1 VEHERARSAHHRERQ
16 SERDGTAHD
25 PRLALVSRLGNQAA
39 ARLLATRR
47 TLSRF
52 ESNEHKR
59 MGDVGSGGASMELV
73 PGFSITFGDMTAMAG
88 DYFASVKQMQDLAA
102 VPGSSGAPY
111 SVAGSID
118 EVKYVLYVEVQKSM
132 KEEDFDKAV
141 VNAAK
146 RRYYGLA
153 SQNVSHFTNP
163 ELGDELLTPEQ
174 RAAKGT
180 ANNAGSYRD
189 NHILAIE
196 AAVDA
201 GTGVCGPLDQALLQE
216 GFASHFLTDAFAAG
230 HMRTPRAS
238 ISDWWNPK
246 VPMFWHN
253 LKLWLAENIAIHMN
267 ENATVPSIA
276 TVNYL
281 WHQAI
286 ETLEGVMA
294 EKGMPDLTFGDAIG
308 GALHDLDNLE
318 GVEAQVGDDFVKL
331 VGDGQVLDKQ
341 GRDLAQGAE
350 TLKRAAASVK
360 VSLRDIHD
368 AYDAAMN
375 GQDAE
380 TVKQAL
386 MTPDGLFRAEQL
398 WPAALP
404 QNTPQPTWMVASV
417 DELLKQARFRTALHH
432 FAHEKAET
440 LGGEVKLEGWFV
452 EAKKAALKWTLAK
465 LQGSEDGVV
474 AVFREIIDYTPGLVS
489 AGPGGGTG
497 DLDGVFGQESDDNAV
512 DYYRKAKEKGA
523 LGTLSVA
530 QRIRL
535 IELGLDG
542 PTLGDDEEMI
552 VGLLDSNLSHVVPV
566 LSVVGWRRV
575 WDDVDGENCRSFVRS
590 CASVYWSAQDYARKR
605 DEVSYLADG
614 VTGETAQ
621 ETIVAILRTCSGA
634 EVRKIDDEVGGMLGL
649 SFDLEGYNQDE
660 FDKLKARP

>member
-1 VEHERARSAHHRERQ
+1 
-16 SERDGTAHD
+16 
-25 PRLALVSRLGNQAA
+25 VSQLGNQAA
-39 ARLLATRR
+39 ARLLAPRR
-47 TLSRF
+47 LLSRF

-59 MGDVGSGGASMELV
+59 MGDLGSDGATMELA

-88 DYFASVKQMQDLAA
+88 DYFGSLRQLQDIAA
-102 VPGSSGAPY
+102 IPGSAGPPY

-118 EVKYVLYVEVQKSM
+118 EIKYVLYVEVRKSM

-141 VNAAK
+141 VNSAK
-146 RRYYGLA
+146 GRYFGLA
-153 SQNVSHFTNP
+153 ANNPSHFTNP

-174 RAAKGT
+174 RAAKGA

-196 AAVDA
+196 AAVQA

-216 GFASHFLTDAFAAG
+216 GFASHYLTDAFASG
-230 HMRTPRAS
+230 HMRTPRQT
-238 ISDWWNPK
+238 IKDWWDGR

-267 ENATVPSIA
+267 EHSATGVM
-276 TVNYL
+276 TVNFL

-286 ETLEGVMA
+286 DTLEEVMR
-294 EKGMPDLTFGDAIG
+294 EKNMPDLKFGDAIS

-341 GRDLAQGAE
+341 GVDLAQGAE

-360 VSLRDIHD
+360 VSLKDIHD
-368 AYDAAMN
+368 AYDAAMS
-375 GQDAE
+375 GLDAG
-380 TVKQAL
+380 TVKQSL

-404 QNTPQPTWMVASV
+404 QNAPQPAWMVGSV
-417 DELLKQARFRTALHH
+417 DELFKQPRMRTALTE

-452 EAKKAALKWTLAK
+452 DAKKAALKWTLAK
-465 LQGSEDGVV
+465 LQGGEDSVV
-474 AVFREIIDYTPGLVS
+474 AVFREIVDYTPGLVS
-489 AGPGGGTG
+489 AGPDGGEG
-497 DLDGVFGQESDDNAV
+497 DLGGMFGQESDDNAV
-512 DYYRKAKEKGA
+512 AYFRKAKEKGA

-542 PTLGDDEEMI
+542 PTLADDEEMI

-566 LSVVGWRRV
+566 LGVVGWRRV

-590 CASVYWSAQDYARKR
+590 CASVHWSAQDYARKR
-605 DEVSYLADG
+605 DEAKYLADG
-614 VTGETAQ
+614 PTGDVAQ

-649 SFDLEGYNQDE
+649 SFDLEGIHQDE